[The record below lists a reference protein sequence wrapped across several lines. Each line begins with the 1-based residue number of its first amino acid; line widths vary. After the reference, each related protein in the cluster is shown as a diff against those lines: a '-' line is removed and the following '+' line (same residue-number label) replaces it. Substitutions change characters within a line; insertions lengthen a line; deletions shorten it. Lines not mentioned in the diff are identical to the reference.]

1 MAKGF
6 GEDLWRNAQAV
17 RLDNIGALQ
26 APVRADGRRGIV
38 VGLDRVDAGAAQS
51 LPTSPAPSRFGV
63 LVRRLARRS

>member
-38 VGLDRVDAGAAQS
+38 VGLDRVDAAKALVPQID
-51 LPTSPAPSRFGV
+51 PSV
-63 LVRRLARRS
+63 VRRVRARRV